1 MMKLTVVKMII
12 LSSSQGWDLAT
23 VAILKSST
31 CVIHVFN
38 TIRLDI
44 IDLTLKTLFPYIK
57 RNF

>member
-44 IDLTLKTLFPYIK
+44 IDLTIEKHFSLI
-57 RNF
+57 